1 MVRKILLVLG
11 SVLLV
16 CVVGGAVYVGSRQHL
31 TFDAPYPHV
40 VASKD
45 SAVIERGHYIVRVA
59 AGCAAC
65 HGDPAQRKAYMSGAE
80 TPLIG
85 GFTFDNSAG
94 QVLSAQSH
102 V

>member
-1 MVRKILLVLG
+1 MIRKILLVLG

-45 SAVIERGHYIVRVA
+45 SAVIVA
-59 AGCAAC
+59 N
-65 HGDPAQRKAYMSGAE
+65 DLKGAE
-80 TPLIG
+80 ATRIRTALWE
-85 GFTFDNSAG
+85 SM
-94 QVLSAQSH
+94 VLGLEAAA
-102 V
+102 